1 MEFQNQ
7 VIRSLRN
14 DLVRLQGLTGTSR
27 SQLVDRVCAA
37 FGFRDARGRWQRMTC
52 LKALTVLEAEG
63 LVSLPPR
70 RGVRRRHWRVAD
82 PVTLPHGVPD
92 AVGAIEDLKLVLV
105 TDAWQRAIWDG
116 LMTHEHPRG
125 AGPFVGCQIRYLVGS
140 AHGWLGAVG
149 FSASA
154 RRLACRDRWIGWDDD
169 RRRACPGLVP
179 FPDPARGVV
188 PQSRLAYVEPGGRRG
203 GGRFRGA
210 HRPYL
215 LETFVDEKKHM
226 GASFRAA
233 NWQHVGKTSGRGRR
247 GHAAEAPKADVRTGC
262 GMAGASA
269 GSRTASC
276 AAGGRGRSGPGELGG
291 TGVRRRTIGG
301 CTPERAPGDLRSAP
315 GGSADAGVH
324 GRCARR
330 SNFDKGLL
338 PSDRQAGRRRSHG
351 GKHPAPAS
359 DAAADAGGEDSAV
372 RTAVR

>member
-82 PVTLPHGVPD
+82 PVTPPHGVPD

-154 RRLACRDRWIGWDDD
+154 RRLACRDRWIGDD
-169 RRRACPGLVP
+169 RRRACLHRVLCLSRFLIRPGVSCRNL
-179 FPDPARGVV
+179 ASHML
-188 PQSRLAYVEPGGRRG
+188 SRV
-203 GGRFRGA
+203 
-210 HRPYL
+210 
-215 LETFVDEKKHM
+215 
-226 GASFRAA
+226 
-233 NWQHVGKTSGRGRR
+233 
-247 GHAAEAPKADVRTGC
+247 
-262 GMAGASA
+262 
-269 GSRTASC
+269 
-276 AAGGRGRSGPGELGG
+276 
-291 TGVRRRTIGG
+291 
-301 CTPERAPGDLRSAP
+301 
-315 GGSADAGVH
+315 ADAVGDDFEARTVH
-324 GRCARR
+324 TCWR
-330 SNFDKGLL
+330 
-338 PSDRQAGRRRSHG
+338 PS
-351 GKHPAPAS
+351 
-359 DAAADAGGEDSAV
+359 
-372 RTAVR
+372 